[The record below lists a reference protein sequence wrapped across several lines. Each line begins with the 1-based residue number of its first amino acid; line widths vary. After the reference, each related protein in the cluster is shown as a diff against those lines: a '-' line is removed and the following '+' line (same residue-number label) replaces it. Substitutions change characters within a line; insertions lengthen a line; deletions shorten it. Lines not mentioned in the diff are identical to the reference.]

1 MVYVWEIYKNLK
13 FLREE
18 KNLTVDEL
26 SELSGVSKVKILSI
40 ELERSFEHNIEDI
53 AKLALALDITV
64 DDFMCQKF
72 YEE

>member
-18 KNLTVDEL
+18 KKLTVDEL

-40 ELERSFEHNIEDI
+40 EQERSFEHHIEDI
-53 AKLALALDITV
+53 AKLALALDVTV